1 MRLQRDTNKV
11 RRFQSGGP
19 MLNLATYTPM
29 GIPNVSGA
37 SYAASQEVSTSS
49 SDDDNNVGFTQKDIA
64 DLLKK
69 MLPSD
74 SKIVMG
80 QMSSLMRDI
89 RAAELDPFVAQQI
102 GGSIANKYLQ
112 VRQLA
117 DTANQNYEMFNKAK
131 SAIMEKSSLG
141 EYAQDRNGNLYYQKE
156 DGSIGRVSMDD
167 ELKDKRLL
175 TYGDLLSYRRLAING
190 AFNDELIEASEQ
202 ATSSKDVLATI
213 ELVFSKL
220 QSDSEEMQYY
230 VNKQSGRSQ
239 VMDTVEGL
247 GAVMSDATDGLYSVT
262 DKSTGISD
270 AKKKTALKTVIR
282 MMPRNQQNFINL
294 RAKLSGVSPEVA
306 LYDMIML
313 RDKRDTSRRI
323 SQLRDYEEEAA
334 KAAAKK
340 SGKSGDGGSNGIKTD
355 MTNQHWM
362 LEGMG
367 AKNMRVINNG
377 ANSNYA
383 YYGLA
388 NTLALGL
395 EPDKKTGFVN
405 VSELTDKKYGMAG
418 LNWSQASFAGANV
431 PFYDLKSF
439 VMNDTQFDIISLPYK
454 EVNGSKIP
462 DFARLSELQEASDL
476 LRALHINDVN
486 ASNYNQVNDEMSKRG
501 INIRY
506 DNKGNV
512 ITPGYAQFVAFSVA
526 TGYNTVENL
535 KDVNLDLF
543 DRVDD
548 DNIAARVAEATGVEA
563 DNAAWFGDDSVATG
577 VLYVPYTPNAQLM
590 LTNTES
596 PIQTELNT
604 GDPAQ
609 LMMMDRRQ
617 NRAAYVA
624 TNDELQNML
633 YQNQ

>member
-1 MRLQRDTNKV
+1 MRLTRDTNKV

-49 SDDDNNVGFTQKDIA
+49 SDNDNNVGFTQKDIA

-117 DTANQNYEMFNKAK
+117 DTANQNYEMFNNAK

-202 ATSSKDVLATI
+202 ATSSKDVLATV

-220 QSDSEEMQYY
+220 QSDSEEIQYY
-230 VNKQSGRSQ
+230 VNKQGGRSQ

-270 AKKKTALKTVIR
+270 AKKKAALKTVIR

-340 SGKSGDGGSNGIKTD
+340 SGKSGDSGSNGIKTD

-367 AKNMRVINNG
+367 AKNMRIINNG

-454 EVNGSKIP
+454 EVNGSKVP

-486 ASNYNQVNDEMSKRG
+486 ADNYNQVNDEMSKRG

-609 LMMMDRRQ
+609 LMMIDRRQ

-624 TNDELQNML
+624 TNDELQDML
-633 YQNQ
+633 YSQQ

>member
-1 MRLQRDTNKV
+1 
-11 RRFQSGGP
+11 
-19 MLNLATYTPM
+19 
-29 GIPNVSGA
+29 
-37 SYAASQEVSTSS
+37 
-49 SDDDNNVGFTQKDIA
+49 
-64 DLLKK
+64 
-69 MLPSD
+69 
-74 SKIVMG
+74 
-80 QMSSLMRDI
+80 
-89 RAAELDPFVAQQI
+89 
-102 GGSIANKYLQ
+102 
-112 VRQLA
+112 
-117 DTANQNYEMFNKAK
+117 
-131 SAIMEKSSLG
+131 
-141 EYAQDRNGNLYYQKE
+141 
-156 DGSIGRVSMDD
+156 
-167 ELKDKRLL
+167 
-175 TYGDLLSYRRLAING
+175 
-190 AFNDELIEASEQ
+190 
-202 ATSSKDVLATI
+202 
-213 ELVFSKL
+213 
-220 QSDSEEMQYY
+220 
-230 VNKQSGRSQ
+230 
-239 VMDTVEGL
+239 
-247 GAVMSDATDGLYSVT
+247 
-262 DKSTGISD
+262 
-270 AKKKTALKTVIR
+270 
-282 MMPRNQQNFINL
+282 
-294 RAKLSGVSPEVA
+294 
-306 LYDMIML
+306 MIML

-334 KAAAKK
+334 KAAGKK
-340 SGKSGDGGSNGIKTD
+340 SGKGDGGVGGIKTD

-439 VMNDTQFDIISLPYK
+439 VMNDTQFDVISLPYK
-454 EVNGSKIP
+454 EVNGSKVP

-476 LRALHINDVN
+476 LRTLHINDVN
-486 ASNYNQVNDEMSKRG
+486 ADNYNQVNDEMSKRG
-501 INIRY
+501 IDIRY
-506 DNKGNV
+506 DSKGNV
-512 ITPGYAQFVAFSVA
+512 VTPGYAQFVAFSVA
-526 TGYNTVENL
+526 TGYNTIENL
-535 KDVNLDLF
+535 KGVNLDLF

-590 LTNTES
+590 LTSTES